1 MASILARTAAF
12 NLTAIPARSLHS
24 SAAVVAEEKRGLFS
38 RLNPFAKKSEPE
50 QSQQKEE
57 SAPAQ
62 SLEVEIKDK
71 EYYAPPSW
79 KGEYKDLTEK
89 ELADAVRTAAATV
102 LDTPITK
109 LRKVD
114 ISQPA
119 IKFKVL
125 KACMVETGHEIPNKD
140 LNEINTLRDVVH
152 VLHRNSVAAKEAINP
167 KGHAV
172 AEWFARQQEQNNL
185 PDNVVFIPYKKERG
199 IPVEDRRTPNKRFL

>member
-1 MASILARTAAF
+1 MASILTRTAARS
-12 NLTAIPARSLHS
+12 LAASPARSLHS
-24 SAAVVAEEKRGLFS
+24 SAAMLAEEKRGLFA
-38 RLNPFAKKSEPE
+38 RLNPFAKKGESE
-50 QSQQKEE
+50 QTQDTQAAST
-57 SAPAQ
+57 PAQ

-102 LDTPITK
+102 IDTPITK
-109 LRKVD
+109 LHRVD

-119 IKFKVL
+119 LKFKASLV
-125 KACMVETGHEIPNKD
+125 
-140 LNEINTLRDVVH
+140 
-152 VLHRNSVAAKEAINP
+152 EAIDP

-172 AEWFARQQEQNNL
+172 ADWFARQQEQNNL

-199 IPVEDRRTPNKRFL
+199 VPVEERRTPNKRFL